1 MSVQWWVGDKRVSFG
16 EAMEARARG
25 KCPSATVD
33 ATDGWPEIGWPEI
46 VAHVENDG
54 HVAIE
59 AMDLQIFRLPGMF
72 RADALLRDI
81 DAGRRKSEEEK
92 GQHARRQQGEPA
104 PVIET
109 DGHAFTCLCGVSL
122 HVPAK
127 SRDMAKVEAEMRG
140 WRCTRDNEM
149 AIVWRCPS
157 CATPSRDS
165 TPDYYRIPRDAV
177 QLWDAITAL
186 GLTHCHASALE
197 YVYRA
202 GRKPGV
208 AKVHDLRKAV
218 ANLEY
223 EIARLEEEPIP

>member
-1 MSVQWWVGDKRVSFG
+1 MSVQWWVEGKRVSFR

-81 DAGRRKSEEEK
+81 DAVRGFECAYRTSDKAS
-92 GQHARRQQGEPA
+92 GPPPA
-104 PVIET
+104 VAG
-109 DGHAFTCLCGVSL
+109 DSA
-122 HVPAK
+122 
-127 SRDMAKVEAEMRG
+127 
-140 WRCTRDNEM
+140 
-149 AIVWRCPS
+149 
-157 CATPSRDS
+157 ATPLLS
-165 TPDYYRIPRDAV
+165 TTPAYYLLPEGATR
-177 QLWDAITAL
+177 LWELIDAL
-186 GLTHCHASALE
+186 GMSHRQASAFE

-202 GRKPGV
+202 GRKPG
-208 AKVHDLRKAV
+208 ASKADDLRKAV

-223 EIARLEEEPIP
+223 EIARLESEGDDT